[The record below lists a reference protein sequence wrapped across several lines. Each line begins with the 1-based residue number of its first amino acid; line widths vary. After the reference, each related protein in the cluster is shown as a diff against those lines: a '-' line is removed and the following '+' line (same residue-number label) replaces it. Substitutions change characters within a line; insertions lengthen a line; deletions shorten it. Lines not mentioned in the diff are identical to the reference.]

1 MNDKKSIT
9 IYISAIDGG
18 YSRRFKKPASAL
30 AFIDHCIGGLNLDG
44 MVSADGVCR
53 LSGIVLTNEYGT
65 REELSL
71 RSLKKLVGPINEGKG
86 DFHVNE
92 MRETRCSV
100 TDAFLG
106 YQTFKRYAYE
116 TFDKAFEFMNAKNE
130 EAFKRYAY
138 ETFDKA
144 FEFMNAKNEEVYD
157 EYSTHGEPLPFEI
170 PHSQYPPVQ
179 GCERNPEEELYASP
193 F

>member
-130 EAFKRYAY
+130 E
-138 ETFDKA
+138 
-144 FEFMNAKNEEVYD
+144 VYD